1 MEIVSKAIQSP
12 NYKDTP
18 LVTSRNIRVL
28 LVITGLATGGATNVV
43 LDIARHFKDQPGFD
57 LQLLTGPIPPGRN
70 DVTHLAEELGIPT
83 RVIPSL
89 INHINPIANLKAVA
103 DLRHVMAEGKYD
115 IVHTHSSVA
124 GIVGRLA
131 ALAAGIPVIIH
142 HVHGWG
148 LHDGMPG
155 WTRKLYLSLERFCAK
170 FTDRIITVSEP
181 DIQKGLAQGIGSK
194 DKFTLIYN
202 GIDLEKFR
210 QDVDDQQVRMELG
223 LDPECKLV
231 GMIGRLDEQKNPL
244 DLIRAAAIVAKSYS
258 KVQFLIVGDGS
269 LRPECERL
277 INELDLKD
285 KFFLLGFRN
294 DVPRILPI
302 LTITAMS
309 SLWEGLPLA
318 FLESMSAGKPIIAND
333 IDGASDVVVNGET
346 GFLVAPHQPQAMAER
361 ILTLLNDDTLC
372 NKMGHVA
379 QQRSDHYSLQN
390 MFEKV
395 ESLYKELHSAGQ
407 PGAARLKRLLGW
419 MAGRGFG
426 ITQAG
431 SDKPKL
437 SLLSRISARY
447 SRFQAPFSERRLL
460 LGLGDAASM
469 LVAQVLMIWLASK
482 SIYLGLDMV
491 LDQLATW
498 YLLPPILG
506 IWLAVAWLNDLYH
519 VPSSY
524 VKSRTARRIIQT
536 TALSML
542 IYAGMFYLIP
552 DVLPLYYYLGLT
564 LLMMPLVASWRV
576 FYTAI
581 FKRDAFRQRV
591 LLLGNGSRAQA
602 TVRDIQKH
610 GWSSYQ
616 TYQVVGYVHETE
628 PKNKSD
634 GLQYLGSSR
643 ELLSVIDKHKIHEI
657 VVTTDGRLKN
667 KLFESLVECQAKG
680 VRVSWM
686 SEFYERLYQMVP
698 VEHLDHNWA
707 LYMIQN
713 RPVFDRLEL
722 GIKRLLDLILL
733 LFALPVFLLIF
744 LPVALAIKLESP
756 GPVFYRQVRCGRA
769 GDLFM
774 IYKFRTMVTHAENDG
789 KARWA
794 SKGDPRITRVGHFL
808 RKARLDELPQL
819 FNVFRG
825 EMSIIGPRPERP
837 EFVEQLEK
845 AIPFYRMR
853 HLVKPGLTGWA
864 QINYD
869 YGNTVDDALV
879 KLQYDFYY
887 VRYWS
892 IWLDLYILFRT
903 VGVVLLLK
911 GM

>member
-1 MEIVSKAIQSP
+1 M
-12 NYKDTP
+12 
-18 LVTSRNIRVL
+18 RVL

-70 DVTHLAEELGIPT
+70 DMMHLAEELGIPT

-89 INHINPIANLKAVA
+89 INHVNPIVNMKAVA
-103 DLRHVMAEGKYD
+103 DLRRIMVEGKYD

-124 GIVGRLA
+124 GVVGRLA

-148 LHDGMPG
+148 LHDGMSG
-155 WTRKLYLSLERFCAK
+155 WTRRLYLTLERFCAK
-170 FTDRIITVSEP
+170 FTDRIITVAEP
-181 DIQKGLAQGIGSK
+181 DIQKGLNQGIGKK
-194 DKFTLIYN
+194 DKFTLINN

-210 QDVDDQQVRMELG
+210 QDVDARQVRSELG

-231 GMIGRLDEQKNPL
+231 GMVGRLDEQKNPL
-244 DLIRAAAIVAKSYS
+244 DLIRAAAIVTKSYP
-258 KVQFLIVGDGS
+258 KVQFLVVGDGS
-269 LRPECERL
+269 SRPDCERL
-277 INELDLKD
+277 INELNLEDR
-285 KFFLLGFRN
+285 FFLLGFRN

-318 FLESMSAGKPIIAND
+318 FLEAMSAGKPIVAND

-346 GFLVAPHQPQAMAER
+346 GFLVTPRQPQEMAER
-361 ILTLLNDDTLC
+361 ILTLLNDETLC
-372 NKMGHVA
+372 NEMGHVA
-379 QQRSDHYSLQN
+379 RQRSDYYSLPR
-390 MFEKV
+390 MLGKI

-407 PGAARLKRLLGW
+407 PSAAPLRRLLSW
-419 MAGRGFG
+419 VAGRGFK
-426 ITQAG
+426 ITPAD
-431 SDKPKL
+431 SEKARL
-437 SLLSRISARY
+437 SLLGRITGRY
-447 SRFQAPFSERRLL
+447 SRFQAPFSERRLV

-469 LVAQVLMIWLASK
+469 LVAQVLTVWLSSK
-482 SIYLGLDMV
+482 SVYLGLNTVVDE
-491 LDQLATW
+491 LATW
-498 YLLPPILG
+498 YLLPAVIAV
-506 IWLAVAWLNDLYH
+506 WLAMAWLNDLYH

-524 VKSRTARRIIQT
+524 VKTRTARRIIQT
-536 TALSML
+536 TVLSMV
-542 IYAGMFYLIP
+542 IYAGVFYFFSDL
-552 DVLPLYYYLGLT
+552 VPLYYYLGLT
-564 LLMMPLVASWRV
+564 LLMVPLVAFWRV
-576 FYTAI
+576 FYTVV

-591 LLLGNGSRAQA
+591 LLLGNGSRAKA
-602 TVRDIQKH
+602 TVRDIQKR

-634 GLQYLGSSR
+634 ELQYLGPSR
-643 ELLSVIDKHKIHEI
+643 ELLSVIDKYKIHEI
-657 VVTTDGRLKN
+657 VVTTDGKLRN

-686 SEFYERLYQMVP
+686 PEFYERLYQKVP
-698 VEHLDHNWA
+698 VEHIDRSWA
-707 LYMIQN
+707 LYMMQN

-722 GIKRLLDLILL
+722 GLKRLLDLILL
-733 LFALPVFLLIF
+733 LFALPIFLLI
-744 LPVALAIKLESP
+744 LIPVALAIKLESS

-774 IYKFRTMVTHAENDG
+774 IYKFRTMVAHAENDG

-794 SKGDPRITRVGHFL
+794 SKGDPRITRVGQFL

-825 EMSIIGPRPERP
+825 EMSIVGPRPERP
-837 EFVEQLEK
+837 EFVEQLEE

-864 QINYD
+864 QINYE

-892 IWLDLYILFRT
+892 LWLDLYILFRT